1 LGAYLFEIKR
11 EDARRALEA
20 LYLEEGTD
28 PHLVLEELRT
38 LRFDL
43 DEYIRSVEGE
53 LFAVPQP
60 QTSKKSIGPEVS
72 AGARNG
78 AEPR

>member
-1 LGAYLFEIKR
+1 LGAYIFDIKR

-28 PHLVLEELRT
+28 PHLVLEELRV

-53 LFAVPQP
+53 LAPENGRVRAVGK
-60 QTSKKSIGPEVS
+60 TGATRRAS
-72 AGARNG
+72 AVGSDADG
-78 AEPR
+78 